1 MNISFTG
8 HRDFDAERFMEL
20 LRSHIVRFSQCGSVT
35 FWSGMAVGFD
45 LAAAEC
51 VLELRDEG
59 YDLKLCC
66 VVPYVGQS
74 QFFNRVDL
82 ERYDLVLRRADRVVT
97 LAADYTPDIFYLTI
111 SPQTEPP
118 YRIKRSQLVLFR
130 TSCFTL
136 T

>member
-111 SPQTEPP
+111 SPQT
-118 YRIKRSQLVLFR
+118 
-130 TSCFTL
+130 
-136 T
+136 